1 MYNLG
6 EIDCKRGNFM
16 AQANL
21 TIRIDNTDK
30 KLFSDICKSMGLT
43 VSAAYNVF
51 TKAVIRNRRIPFEV
65 TAESDDGFYNPA
77 NIKHLEEQVKLY
89 NEGKMKFVT
98 KTLEELE
105 EMAK

>member
-1 MYNLG
+1 
-6 EIDCKRGNFM
+6 M

-21 TIRIDNTDK
+21 TIRLDNSDK
-30 KLFSDICKSMGLT
+30 KLFSEICKEMGLT
-43 VSAAYNVF
+43 ISAAYNVF
-51 TKAVIRNRRIPFEV
+51 TKAVIRCRKIPFEIEA
-65 TAESDDGFYNPA
+65 TPDDGFYNPA

-89 NEGKMKFVT
+89 KEGKLKFVT

>member
-1 MYNLG
+1 
-6 EIDCKRGNFM
+6 M

-21 TIRIDNTDK
+21 TIRIDNSDK
-30 KLFSDICKSMGLT
+30 KAFAEICKSMGLS

-51 TKAVIRNRRIPFEV
+51 TKAVIRSRKIPFEV
-65 TAESDDGFYNPA
+65 QAQDDDGFYNPA
-77 NIKHLEEQVKLY
+77 NIRHLEEQVKLY

-105 EMAK
+105 ELAK

>member
-1 MYNLG
+1 
-6 EIDCKRGNFM
+6 M
-16 AQANL
+16 AQTNL
-21 TIRIDNTDK
+21 TIRIDNSDK
-30 KLFSDICKSMGLT
+30 KAFASICKNMGLT

-51 TKAVIRNRRIPFEV
+51 TKAVIRNRKIPFEIED
-65 TAESDDGFYNPA
+65 TSDDDFYNPA

-105 EMAK
+105 EMGK

>member
-1 MYNLG
+1 
-6 EIDCKRGNFM
+6 M

-21 TIRIDNTDK
+21 TIRIDNSDK
-30 KLFSDICKSMGLT
+30 KLFSEICKSMGLS

-51 TKAVIRNRRIPFEV
+51 TKAVIRNRKIPFEIE
-65 TAESDDGFYNPA
+65 AEDDGFYNPA
-77 NIKHLEEQVKLY
+77 NIKHLEEQAKLY
-89 NEGKMKFVT
+89 KEGKLKFVT

>member
-1 MYNLG
+1 
-6 EIDCKRGNFM
+6 M

-65 TAESDDGFYNPA
+65 AAENDDGFYNPA
-77 NIKHLEEQVKLY
+77 NIKHLEELKKQEE
-89 NEGKMKFVT
+89 EGKLKFVT

-105 EMAK
+105 ALAK